1 MNHGERFNCFSHLLG
16 LGLALIGLG
25 LLISRGL
32 HAGAPLQ
39 LLSFTV
45 FGVSM
50 VLLYGASTLY
60 HSRCG
65 PAKER
70 WAKVDHCAIYLL
82 IAGTYTPFALVTL
95 HGLRGWTLFGVV
107 WSLAALGILHEVK
120 KPHGAE
126 PSALLYV
133 LMGWCGVV
141 ACVPLVQGLNE
152 HGWIWLLVGCLSYSV
167 GVAFYAL
174 GRRLPH
180 AHGIWHLFVLG
191 GTASHF
197 FTVLKFVF

>member
-1 MNHGERFNCFSHLLG
+1 M
-16 LGLALIGLG
+16 
-25 LLISRGL
+25 
-32 HAGAPLQ
+32 
-39 LLSFTV
+39 
-45 FGVSM
+45 
-50 VLLYGASTLY
+50 
-60 HSRCG
+60 
-65 PAKER
+65 
-70 WAKVDHCAIYLL
+70 
-82 IAGTYTPFALVTL
+82 TL